1 MTMIAGRWRVRG
13 AAAGRA
19 LPGRAH
25 AVFVRLV
32 AVNLAAAAL
41 VGAAWG
47 EGWVQRV
54 VAGDETRITWAI
66 AVVFAGGLVLSLVQG
81 WKISSEIE
89 CARAGSPCA
98 GTWARDF
105 LDAVA
110 GRGAGA
116 RANAASVL
124 RVQVVARIAP
134 VRHIAGALVMLGLI
148 GTVVGFILALSG
160 IGVSMGTDVRAVSG
174 MIARLISGM
183 SVALYTTLEGAVLSL
198 WLTVNHQI
206 LQSGAASLI
215 AGLVRLGEREGGRD
229 D

>member
-1 MTMIAGRWRVRG
+1 MTMTAGRWRMARS
-13 AAAGRA
+13 AAARA
-19 LPGRAH
+19 IPGRAH
-25 AVFVRLV
+25 ALFLRLA
-32 AVNLAAAAL
+32 AVNLGAAAL

-54 VAGDETRITWAI
+54 LAGDETRITWAI
-66 AVVFAGGLVLSLVQG
+66 AAIFAGGLVWSLALG

-89 CARAGSPCA
+89 CARQGRPCA

-110 GRGAGA
+110 GRSAGA

-124 RVQVVARIAP
+124 RVQVVARIGP
-134 VRHIAGALVMLGLI
+134 VRHVSGALVMLGLI

-206 LQSGAASLI
+206 LQAGAASLI
-215 AGLVRLGEREGGRD
+215 SGLVSLGESTGGRD